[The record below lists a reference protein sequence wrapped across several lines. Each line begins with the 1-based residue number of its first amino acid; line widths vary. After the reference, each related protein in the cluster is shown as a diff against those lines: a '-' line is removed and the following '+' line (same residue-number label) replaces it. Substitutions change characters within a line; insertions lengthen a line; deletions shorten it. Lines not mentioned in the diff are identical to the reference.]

1 MSYPASSVSGSAGPM
16 LCLRGQ
22 AVVRG
27 YAIGRAVVM
36 GAAALEVVHYRIQP
50 EDVEAECQRLK
61 YALVQAQGELQHMI
75 DHLPDDAPREMG
87 PLLTVHCML
96 LADRMLSE
104 QACLLIA
111 ERLYNA
117 EWALTTQGQTLAEQF
132 AAIED
137 EYLRERGADIRQVI
151 ERVLRIAPLLGLLAQ
166 GFQSEHAG
174 ERIDR
179 ARDVSPA

>member
-1 MSYPASSVSGSAGPM
+1 M
-16 LCLRGQ
+16 
-22 AVVRG
+22 VRG

-151 ERVLRIAPLLGLLAQ
+151 ERVLRVLSGRPVALPD
-166 GFQSEHAG
+166 FQSVQAG
-174 ERIDR
+174 ELIVV
-179 ARDVSPA
+179 ARDISPA